1 VLFRDRQDAG
11 RRLAELLSR
20 TVPDRDSVVLALPR
34 GGVPV
39 AREVAWALGLP
50 LDVLIVR
57 KIGVPGHEELAM
69 GAVASAG
76 TIVRNEDVLRSLEI
90 DDETFDSVAEEQQH
104 EVQRR
109 ERLYRD
115 GAALSIQAKPVI
127 LIDDGVATGS
137 TMLAA
142 VRAVRRAGARRV
154 TVAVPVA
161 AAETASLFRG
171 EVDTLV
177 ACATP
182 EPFRGVGA
190 WYDDFRQTTDEE
202 VRELLQSRSA
212 GEETNR

>member
-1 VLFRDRQDAG
+1 MYPRQREVSATVLFRDRQDAG

-69 GAVASAG
+69 GAVASSA

-109 ERLYRD
+109 EQLYRD
-115 GAALSIQAKPVI
+115 GPALSIQAKPVI

-142 VRAVRRAGARRV
+142 VRAVRRAGARHV
-154 TVAVPVA
+154 TVAVPV
-161 AAETASLFRG
+161 
-171 EVDTLV
+171 
-177 ACATP
+177 
-182 EPFRGVGA
+182 
-190 WYDDFRQTTDEE
+190 
-202 VRELLQSRSA
+202 
-212 GEETNR
+212 

>member
-1 VLFRDRQDAG
+1 
-11 RRLAELLSR
+11 
-20 TVPDRDSVVLALPR
+20 
-34 GGVPV
+34 
-39 AREVAWALGLP
+39 
-50 LDVLIVR
+50 
-57 KIGVPGHEELAM
+57 
-69 GAVASAG
+69 
-76 TIVRNEDVLRSLEI
+76 I
-90 DDETFDSVAEEQQH
+90 DDETFLQAAREQQQ
-104 EVQRR
+104 EVTRR
-109 ERLYRD
+109 EQLYRD
-115 GAALSIQAKPVI
+115 GPPLSVRSKPVI

-161 AAETASLFRG
+161 AAETASLFGG
-171 EVDTLV
+171 EADALV

-202 VRELLQSRSA
+202 VRELLQSRST